1 MTTLNIQKAR
11 GPKQR
16 REREKEAL
24 RQVILDAAR
33 ELFVKEGYE
42 NVSMR
47 RIADKI
53 EYSPTTIY
61 LYFEDKAAL
70 LFAVCE
76 ETFAKL
82 AKRMES
88 ISRKST
94 DPVETLKR
102 GCRAYVEFGLKY
114 PNHYRVTF
122 INHPDLHLGRENYL
136 REGSMGMRCYSQ
148 LRANVEE
155 CIKQKRFRHGDLE
168 ALTQMMW
175 AGGHGVAS
183 LLITK
188 PDFPWVDKDKLID
201 LMIDVLI
208 DGLKS

>member
-1 MTTLNIQKAR
+1 M

-16 REREKEAL
+16 REREKETL
-24 RQVILDAAR
+24 RQEILDAAR

-47 RIADKI
+47 RIAEKI

-61 LYFEDKAAL
+61 LYFEDKASL
-70 LFAVCE
+70 LFAICD

-82 AKRMES
+82 AKRMET
-88 ISRKST
+88 IVKGED
-94 DPVETLKR
+94 DPVESLKR

-122 INHPDLHLGRENYL
+122 INHPQIHLGADHYL
-136 REGSMGMRCYSQ
+136 RDGSMGMRAYGF
-148 LRANVEE
+148 LRAGVEQ
-155 CIKQKRFRHGDLE
+155 CIKQKRFRESDVD
-168 ALTQMMW
+168 AVTQMIW
-175 AGGHGVAS
+175 AGGHGLTS

-188 PDFPWVDKDKLID
+188 PDFPWANRNQLID
-201 LMIDVLI
+201 LLI
-208 DGLKS
+208 DTLVEGLKA

>member
-1 MTTLNIQKAR
+1 M

-16 REREKEAL
+16 REREKETL
-24 RQVILDAAR
+24 RQDILDAAR
-33 ELFVKEGYE
+33 DLFVKEGYE

-47 RIADKI
+47 RIAEKI

-61 LYFEDKAAL
+61 LYFEDKASL
-70 LFAVCE
+70 LFAICD

-88 ISRKST
+88 IVKEND
-94 DPVETLKR
+94 DPVEALKR

-122 INHPDLHLGRENYL
+122 INHPQLHLGADHYL
-136 REGSMGMRCYSQ
+136 RDGSMGMKAYNC
-148 LRANVEE
+148 LRAGVEK
-155 CIKQKRFRHGDLE
+155 CIKQKRFRESDVDTV
-168 ALTQMMW
+168 TQMIW
-175 AGGHGVAS
+175 AGGHGLTS

-188 PDFPWVDKDKLID
+188 PDFPWADRDELID
-201 LMIDVLI
+201 LMIDTLVE
-208 DGLKS
+208 GLKA

>member
-1 MTTLNIQKAR
+1 MVDVQTAR

-61 LYFEDKAAL
+61 LYFEDKASLFFAL
-70 LFAVCE
+70 CE

-82 AKRMES
+82 SKRMEG
-88 ISRKST
+88 ITRQNE
-94 DPVETLKR
+94 DAVETLR
-102 GCRAYVEFGLKY
+102 RVCRAYVEFGLKY

-122 INHPDLHLGRENYL
+122 MSHPQLSVGRERYL
-136 REGSMGMRCYSQ
+136 REGSMGMRCYSH
-148 LRANVEE
+148 LRASVEE
-155 CIKQKRFRHGDLE
+155 CIKQKKFKHKDLE
-168 ALTQMMW
+168 ALTQIIW
-175 AGGHGVAS
+175 AGGHGITS

-188 PDFPWVDKDKLID
+188 PEFPWAGKDKLID
-201 LMIDVLI
+201 LMIDVFI
-208 DGLKS
+208 QGLKA

>member
-1 MTTLNIQKAR
+1 MGT
-11 GPKQR
+11 KQR

-24 RQVILDAAR
+24 RQDILDAAR

-47 RIADKI
+47 RIAEKI

-61 LYFEDKAAL
+61 LYFEDKASL
-70 LFAVCE
+70 LFAICE

-82 AKRMES
+82 AKRMEA
-88 ISRKST
+88 IT
-94 DPVETLKR
+94 QQHDDPVVALKK

-122 INHPDLHLGRENYL
+122 INHPQLNVIPDKYL
-136 REGSMGMRCYSQ
+136 SEDSMGMRAFACLRSAVEKCIRQGIFHQTDVEAVSQ
-148 LRANVEE
+148 
-155 CIKQKRFRHGDLE
+155 I
-168 ALTQMMW
+168 MW
-175 AGGHGVAS
+175 AAGHGVTS

-188 PDFPWVDKDKLID
+188 PHFPWVNKNQLID
-201 LMIDVLI
+201 LMLDSVIE
-208 DGLKS
+208 GLKA

>member
-1 MTTLNIQKAR
+1 MPMLNTQAVR

-47 RIADKI
+47 GIADKI

-61 LYFEDKAAL
+61 LYFEDKASL

-88 ISRKST
+88 ITRQND
-94 DPVETLKR
+94 DPVEALRR
-102 GCRAYVEFGLKY
+102 GCRAYVDFGLKY

-122 INHPDLHLGRENYL
+122 INHPELHLGRENYL
-136 REGSMGMRCYSQ
+136 REGSMGMRCYSH
-148 LRANVEE
+148 LRANVQE
-155 CIKQKRFRHGDLE
+155 CIKQKKFKHKNLD
-168 ALTQMMW
+168 ALTQIIW
-175 AGGHGVAS
+175 AGGHGITS

-188 PDFPWVDKDKLID
+188 PDFPWTDKDKLID
-201 LMIDVLI
+201 LMIGVFI
-208 DGLKS
+208 DGLKA

>member
-1 MTTLNIQKAR
+1 MLDTQAGR

-61 LYFEDKAAL
+61 LYFEDKASL

-82 AKRMES
+82 ARRMES
-88 ISRKST
+88 ITRQNE
-94 DPVETLKR
+94 DPIEALRR
-102 GCRAYVEFGLKY
+102 GCRAYVDFGLKY

-122 INHPDLHLGRENYL
+122 INHPELHLGREHYL
-136 REGSMGMRCYSQ
+136 REGSMGMRCYSH
-148 LRANVEE
+148 LRANVSE
-155 CIKQKRFRHGDLE
+155 CIKQKKFKNKDLE
-168 ALTQMMW
+168 ALTQIIW
-175 AGGHGVAS
+175 AGGHGITS

-188 PDFPWVDKDKLID
+188 PDFPWAEKNKLID
-201 LMIDVLI
+201 MMIDVFI
-208 DGLKS
+208 EGLKA

>member
-1 MTTLNIQKAR
+1 MLDTQATR

-61 LYFEDKAAL
+61 LYFEDKASL

-88 ISRKST
+88 ITRQNE
-94 DPVETLKR
+94 DPIEALRR
-102 GCRAYVEFGLKY
+102 GCRAYVDFGLKY

-122 INHPDLHLGRENYL
+122 INHPELHLGREHYL
-136 REGSMGMRCYSQ
+136 REGSMGMRCYSH
-148 LRANVEE
+148 LRDNVNE
-155 CIKQKRFRHGDLE
+155 CIKQKRFKNKDLE
-168 ALTQMMW
+168 ALTQIIW
-175 AGGHGVAS
+175 AGGHGITS

-188 PDFPWVDKDKLID
+188 PDFPWADKNKLID
-201 LMIDVLI
+201 LMIDVFI
-208 DGLKS
+208 EGLKA

>member
-1 MTTLNIQKAR
+1 MLDTQARR

-61 LYFEDKAAL
+61 LYFEDKASL

-88 ISRKST
+88 ITRQNE
-94 DPVETLKR
+94 DPIEALRR
-102 GCRAYVEFGLKY
+102 GCRAYVDFGLKY

-122 INHPDLHLGRENYL
+122 INHPELHLGREHYL
-136 REGSMGMRCYSQ
+136 REGSMGMRCYSH
-148 LRANVEE
+148 LRANVNE
-155 CIKQKRFRHGDLE
+155 CIKQKRFKNKDLE
-168 ALTQMMW
+168 ALTQIIW
-175 AGGHGVAS
+175 AGGHGITS

-188 PDFPWVDKDKLID
+188 PDFPWADKNRLID
-201 LMIDVLI
+201 LMIDVFI
-208 DGLKS
+208 EGLKA